1 MSCSETRKDYRD
13 YADLYEEIRRRKE
26 EKRRERRREREEQE
40 QQEREVELERQDRHD
55 RWLNG
60 ERSEELER
68 EFNYRPRGYA
78 LRGRGGGGFRP
89 QYAPPPNPPV
99 VPNALAPAAPLG
111 GENPST
117 IRSARRGGRGG
128 GFRVQ
133 PVVGPIGRPP
143 PPPDPKPFQTVR
155 YKAIL
160 GHSDSVG
167 ARLQST
173 VDGLANEFAREQTAE
188 DVIFELFKLPNK
200 EQGAIGKLLA
210 VLKSYG
216 IQDTD
221 PRLKRMMAIIWEIE
235 RRSEERTHEAKDP
248 RHWRLSRADFCR
260 CVAEALD
267 LVSRTLRNQLVIP
280 SWAQFCATI
289 GDIYRACAP
298 LEGGRV
304 ATSIPQLARADPR
317 AWAVAVCTV
326 DGQRVA
332 FGDARLPFCM
342 QSLSKAFN
350 YAITAS
356 DLGADFVHKHVG
368 QEPSGRLLNELC
380 LDAKNIPHNPLISS
394 GAIVVA
400 SLLKSE
406 LNMADRFDC
415 VLHIYR
421 KIAGGEHV
429 GFNNA
434 AFLSERAHS
443 DRNFALA
450 HYLNEYKCFPPAMR
464 DLHGLMD
471 FYFQLQALETTTESA
486 AVMAATLANGGIC
499 PLTEERVIESRPCR
513 DLLSLMH
520 SCGMYDYSGQFAFH
534 VGLPAK
540 SSTAGAM
547 IVVVPG
553 LFGVCLYA
561 PPLDEC
567 GNSVRG
573 VEFCRRLITAYNLHN
588 YDDLLN
594 SERDDPRRRVGE
606 QERDEIVSMLF
617 AARSNDLNALRR
629 IFLRPRADL
638 ARADYDQRTP
648 LHVAAAEGHAEE
660 EAAGALPA
668 AVSVDT
674 RGSSSSASSDSE
686 LAAPAAVHFTLGGAR
701 RPSN

>member
-1 MSCSETRKDYRD
+1 MKSVHS
-13 YADLYEEIRRRKE
+13 
-26 EKRRERRREREEQE
+26 
-40 QQEREVELERQDRHD
+40 
-55 RWLNG
+55 
-60 ERSEELER
+60 
-68 EFNYRPRGYA
+68 
-78 LRGRGGGGFRP
+78 
-89 QYAPPPNPPV
+89 
-99 VPNALAPAAPLG
+99 AATL
-111 GENPST
+111 
-117 IRSARRGGRGG
+117 
-128 GFRVQ
+128 
-133 PVVGPIGRPP
+133 
-143 PPPDPKPFQTVR
+143 KR

-248 RHWRLSRADFCR
+248 RQWRLSRADFCR

-280 SWAQFCATI
+280 SWPQFCATI
-289 GDIYRACAP
+289 ADIYRACLP

-429 GFNNA
+429 G
-434 AFLSERAHS
+434 E
-443 DRNFALA
+443 
-450 HYLNEYKCFPPAMR
+450 
-464 DLHGLMD
+464 
-471 FYFQLQALETTTESA
+471 
-486 AVMAATLANGGIC
+486 
-499 PLTEERVIESRPCR
+499 
-513 DLLSLMH
+513 
-520 SCGMYDYSGQFAFH
+520 
-534 VGLPAK
+534 
-540 SSTAGAM
+540 
-547 IVVVPG
+547 
-553 LFGVCLYA
+553 
-561 PPLDEC
+561 
-567 GNSVRG
+567 
-573 VEFCRRLITAYNLHN
+573 
-588 YDDLLN
+588 
-594 SERDDPRRRVGE
+594 
-606 QERDEIVSMLF
+606 
-617 AARSNDLNALRR
+617 
-629 IFLRPRADL
+629 
-638 ARADYDQRTP
+638 
-648 LHVAAAEGHAEE
+648 
-660 EAAGALPA
+660 
-668 AVSVDT
+668 
-674 RGSSSSASSDSE
+674 
-686 LAAPAAVHFTLGGAR
+686 
-701 RPSN
+701 